1 MGIFV
6 NSKRI
11 FIILLVIMGTAF
23 SQREMM
29 ADDTDIYNRLKMM
42 EEEIKNLKRALM
54 EKESL
59 ENTAHEKRESL
70 GKAVYVKEEL
80 EGLEEVDLEREKK
93 IDEILASF
101 EASKKKEDEALN
113 EFYFTKKTKELDDK
127 GLAPWFGDTDTK
139 PFLKNLGRNTYLGG
153 YMDVEFRTTEISD
166 DGLRE
171 TPNTPAAG
179 RTDNDTFRQFRFIPF
194 IYADVSDRIK
204 LAAELEFEFEG
215 IGGGRGGEVI
225 VEFATIDFLIKDW
238 INWRGG
244 VILEPLGK
252 INLVHDTPL
261 QDMVDRPMVSQMI
274 IPTTLSGTGMGLF
287 GTFYPGEKSKLDY
300 EIYAVNGF
308 EGLDDEGRRRF
319 SRSSGLAGS
328 NGGYRENG
336 NNSFDVVGRLAY
348 SPFIGLELAASAHT
362 GAYDERNDN
371 RLTIAA
377 FDWTYQ
383 KGPFELVGEMAR
395 AYIERDDFAR
405 VSGITG
411 DMWGYYTE
419 LRYHFMPQIF
429 KEWAPTFFTD
439 ESTFTAVLRHG
450 HVQTEAKDTERD
462 AVDIANGVNSNPET
476 KFLRDRITVGL
487 NYRITED
494 TVFKLN
500 YQINTE
506 HKDLPSASN
515 NELLFQ
521 VSTYF

>member
-6 NSKRI
+6 NWKRN
-11 FIILLVIMGTAF
+11 FIILLIIIASVF

-29 ADDTDIYNRLKMM
+29 ADDSEIYNRLKMM
-42 EEEIKNLKRALM
+42 EEEIKSLKRALN
-54 EKESL
+54 EKNSQ
-59 ENTAHEKRESL
+59 EKV
-70 GKAVYVKEEL
+70 VYVKEEL
-80 EGLEEVDLEREKK
+80 DEIKEIDLEREKK

-101 EASKKKEDEALN
+101 EASQKNRDEPAN
-113 EFYFTKKTKELDDK
+113 DFYFAKKTSELDDK
-127 GLAPWFGDTDTK
+127 GLAPWFGDTSTK

-166 DGLRE
+166 RGLIE

-215 IGGGRGGEVI
+215 VGGGRAGEVI

-244 VILEPLGK
+244 VILEPVGK
-252 INLVHDTPL
+252 LNLVHDTPL

-274 IPTTLSGTGMGLF
+274 IPTTLSATGMGFF
-287 GTFYPGEKSKLDY
+287 GTFYPGETSKIDY

-308 EGLDDEGRRRF
+308 EGLDDGGGRRF
-319 SRSSGLAGS
+319 SRTSGLAGS
-328 NGGYRENG
+328 NGGFRENL
-336 NNSFDVVGRLAY
+336 NNSFDVVGRVAY
-348 SPFIGLELAASAHT
+348 SPFIGLEVAASAHT

-383 KGPFELVGEMAR
+383 RGPFEFVGEIAR
-395 AYIERDDFAR
+395 DYIERDDFAR
-405 VSGITG
+405 VAGITG
-411 DMWGYYTE
+411 DMWGYYAE
-419 LRYHFMPQIF
+419 FRYHFMPQLLRN
-429 KEWAPTFFTD
+429 WAPTFFTD
-439 ESTFTAVLRHG
+439 ESTFTAVIRHG
-450 HVQTEAKDTERD
+450 HVQTEAKNTERD
-462 AVDIANGVNSNPET
+462 AVDIANGINTNPEV
-476 KFLRDRITVGL
+476 KYLRDRLTLGL

-494 TVFKLN
+494 TVFKVN